1 VVTDSHDAGLR
12 VEFLKGSAGDVPHGD
27 EGAALNTRGFVLPRL
42 TYVEQDEF
50 AALSTGRGTLSLSFE
65 KLFQLPWRN
74 FVIHHFLVQPF
85 FQDIAARVTK
95 QARTCFSVIQD
106 KDYPRVVMAS
116 QEKVLIVEDELHA
129 LTGLAEL
136 VSGWGYRTDTAR
148 DGLEALE
155 RVQAWQP
162 GIVVTDLKMPRMD
175 GLELLERLN
184 ELNEKQA
191 VVVLTAQ
198 GSIELA
204 VEAMKMGAY
213 DFLQK
218 PVDATR
224 LRTILSN
231 ATRQRDTERELEV
244 TRRKLRDTG
253 VLGPL
258 VGSSKKMQ
266 ELFALIER
274 VAPSNVS
281 VLITGESGTGKELV
295 ARTLHDL
302 SPRKN
307 KPFVAVN
314 CAAIPETLI
323 ESEIFGHE
331 KGAFTGALERRAGCF
346 ELAEEGTLLLDEIG
360 EMPIGTQAKLL
371 RVLEERKL
379 RRLGSKVES
388 PVDVR
393 VLAATNKIPETAV
406 EDGHLRG
413 DLYYRLNVFNL
424 QMPALREHKEDI
436 PEIVDS
442 MLADMT
448 RKHNRRVSGVSSEMM
463 SRLIAYDWPGN
474 VRELRNTIERAVVLS
489 TEDHLDA
496 HHLPPGFGVRTIKTV
511 VEADG
516 DAIQVRV
523 GATVD
528 EAEQLLILKTLE
540 STGNN
545 KTRAAEKLG
554 ISLKTLHNKL
564 KEYGNASD
572 SEAPPE

>member
-1 VVTDSHDAGLR
+1 MT
-12 VEFLKGSAGDVPHGD
+12 
-27 EGAALNTRGFVLPRL
+27 N
-42 TYVEQDEF
+42 
-50 AALSTGRGTLSLSFE
+50 
-65 KLFQLPWRN
+65 
-74 FVIHHFLVQPF
+74 
-85 FQDIAARVTK
+85 
-95 QARTCFSVIQD
+95 
-106 KDYPRVVMAS
+106 

-148 DGLEALE
+148 DGMEALE

-175 GLELLERLN
+175 GIKLLERLN
-184 ELNEKQA
+184 ELNLDQA

-213 DFLQK
+213 DFIQK
-218 PVDATR
+218 PVDPTR
-224 LRTILSN
+224 LRTILLN
-231 ATRQRDTERELEV
+231 ATRQRETERELEV

-253 VLGPL
+253 VLGSL

-266 ELFALIER
+266 ELFALVER

-281 VLITGESGTGKELV
+281 VLITGESGTGKEMV

-302 SPRKN
+302 SPRKA

-360 EMPIGTQAKLL
+360 EMPVGTQAKLL

-388 PVDVR
+388 AVDVR
-393 VLAATNKIPETAV
+393 VLSATNQDPDEAV
-406 EDGHLRG
+406 ANGHLRS
-413 DLYYRLNVFNL
+413 DLFYRLNVFNIH
-424 QMPALREHKEDI
+424 MPPLREHKEDI
-436 PEIVDS
+436 PAIVDAMTAEMS
-442 MLADMT
+442 RKHGREVTGVDPDMLAQ
-448 RKHNRRVSGVSSEMM
+448 MM
-463 SRLIAYDWPGN
+463 AYDWPGN
-474 VRELRNTIERAVVLS
+474 VRELRNTIERAVVLCGGG
-489 TEDHLDA
+489 TIEPR
-496 HHLPPGFGVRTIKTV
+496 HLPPGFGTRTVKAITDANV
-511 VEADG
+511 ASN
-516 DAIQVRV
+516 AIQVEV

-528 EAEQLLILKTLE
+528 EGERRLILKTLE
-540 STGNN
+540 STSNN
-545 KTRAAEKLG
+545 KTRAAEILG

-564 KEYGNASD
+564 KDYGKVKD
-572 SEAPPE
+572 DTGTEE